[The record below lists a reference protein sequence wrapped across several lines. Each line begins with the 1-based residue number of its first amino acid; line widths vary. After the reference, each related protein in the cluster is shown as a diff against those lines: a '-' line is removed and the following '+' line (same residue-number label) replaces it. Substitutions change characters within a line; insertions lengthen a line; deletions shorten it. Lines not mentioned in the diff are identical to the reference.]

1 MGKHDLDGVGYND
14 QECIQIDKGIE
25 NVYNTTVTSIQTHIE
40 QDIVNE
46 IAKEWYSEIAVDYM
60 GTFKNN
66 CSNASDDVR
75 VVFQNFRDQIQSNI
89 TNWRERTGS
98 TGRDLQDVSQKNID
112 INVNAIKA
120 TDTDG
125 NRYISDTIEQNLPQW
140 ILTCKSNIIAD
151 IDLCIVDNAVGGFIG
166 EEQNE
171 KVNAAMATLSD
182 IIAKILSFLDT
193 GDNSILNAIA
203 EYRRQY
209 QQSGQKV
216 ADDSKNKDYG
226 EGADTTGGSDD
237 GTSSSQGGNQ
247 GGSSSGNQ
255 GGSSAGDQSGNSS
268 GDEGE
273 SSGGNQGGGSSGS
286 SGESNGGNSGGNNGN
301 ETTRLWF
308 PDENSRRFFNF

>member
-46 IAKEWYSEIAVDYM
+46 IAKEWYSEIAVYYM

-112 INVNAIKA
+112 INVSAIKA

-226 EGADTTGGSDD
+226 EGADTTGGADD

-247 GGSSSGNQ
+247 GG
-255 GGSSAGDQSGNSS
+255 
-268 GDEGE
+268 
-273 SSGGNQGGGSSGS
+273 GSSGS
-286 SGESNGGNSGGNNGN
+286 TGGNSGGSNGGNSGGNNGN

>member
-216 ADDSKNKDYG
+216 ADDSTNKDYG
-226 EGADTTGGSDD
+226 EGADTTGGADD